1 MRPLGFAGSSAMNSA
16 QEKSVC
22 CGSGAWSVVALAIP
36 VDRGRLL
43 AVGVVAVRQH
53 QLDRRPDAACVVA
66 VAIGSVAVDRDRLRL
81 DLHQLPAVVY

>member
-43 AVGVVAVRQH
+43 AVGVVAV
-53 QLDRRPDAACVVA
+53 
-66 VAIGSVAVDRDRLRL
+66 AIGSVAVDRDRLRL

>member
-43 AVGVVAVRQH
+43 AVGVVAV
-53 QLDRRPDAACVVA
+53 
-66 VAIGSVAVDRDRLRL
+66 AVDRDRLRL